1 MLSVFDFLLTLKCED
16 YIMDMMAMLWQFGV
30 IAAIL
35 VFGIKVGLASGLA
48 NLSKKL
54 FAVICIGYGGGV
66 LIISAIAS
74 LYAEQLTQAIYSY
87 NTIFYIIM
95 ALIMIIAGLITIREW
110 KVHNHNTSTA
120 TSLAVIA
127 PCPCCFGS
135 IVASILIVAP
145 TIGVGAF
152 YLSWYAAATLVGVII
167 ITYFASNTITKLINK
182 PYPII
187 LGNFMLLLGA
197 YFLLSAIVIP
207 NIASSLSKDFSSPTL
222 ISFESIIAIVI
233 MVVVLVIVG
242 IFLNKKSNNI
252 LD

>member
-1 MLSVFDFLLTLKCED
+1 
-16 YIMDMMAMLWQFGV
+16 MDMMSVLWQFG
-30 IAAIL
+30 ILAAIL

-54 FAVICIGYGGGV
+54 LAIICVGYGGGV

-87 NTIFYIIM
+87 NSVFYIIM

-110 KVHNHNTSTA
+110 KVHDHNTSTA

-152 YLSWYAAATLVGVII
+152 YLSWFAAAALVAIII
-167 ITYFASNTITKLINK
+167 ITYFASNFLVKLTSK

-207 NIASSLSKDFSSPTL
+207 NIAGSLSKDFGDLTMSSPQ
-222 ISFESIIAIVI
+222 SIIAVI
-233 MVVVLVIVG
+233 LMVIVLVIIGV
-242 IFLNKKSNNI
+242 FLSKKSKS
-252 LD
+252 LLE

>member
-1 MLSVFDFLLTLKCED
+1 MMSV
-16 YIMDMMAMLWQFGV
+16 LWQFG
-30 IAAIL
+30 ILAAIL

-54 FAVICIGYGGGV
+54 LALICIGYGGGV

-74 LYAEQLTQAIYSY
+74 LYAQQLTQAIYSY
-87 NTIFYIIM
+87 NSIFYMIM
-95 ALIMIIAGLITIREW
+95 ALIMIIAGLFTIREW
-110 KVHNHNTSTA
+110 KVHDHNTSTA

-152 YLSWYAAATLVGVII
+152 YLSWFAAAALVAVII
-167 ITYFASNTITKLINK
+167 IAYFASNIVIKYTSK

-207 NIASSLSKDFSSPTL
+207 NIAGSLSKDFSGLTITSP
-222 ISFESIIAIVI
+222 ESIIAILVA
-233 MVVVLVIVG
+233 LVILVIIG
-242 IFLNKKSNNI
+242 IFLNKKGKSL

>member
-1 MLSVFDFLLTLKCED
+1 MSV
-16 YIMDMMAMLWQFGV
+16 LWQFG
-30 IAAIL
+30 ILAAIL

-54 FAVICIGYGGGV
+54 LAIICVGYGGGV
-66 LIISAIAS
+66 LIISAVAS

-87 NTIFYIIM
+87 NSVFYIIM

-110 KVHNHNTSTA
+110 KVHDHNTSTA

-152 YLSWYAAATLVGVII
+152 YLSWFAAAALVAIII
-167 ITYFASNTITKLINK
+167 ITYFASNIIVKLTSK

-207 NIASSLSKDFSSPTL
+207 NIAGSLTKDFKDLTMNSP
-222 ISFESIIAIVI
+222 ESIIAVI
-233 MVVVLVIVG
+233 FMIVVLVIIGV
-242 IFLNKKSNNI
+242 FLSKKSKS
-252 LD
+252 LLE

>member
-1 MLSVFDFLLTLKCED
+1 
-16 YIMDMMAMLWQFGV
+16 MDMMSVLWQFG
-30 IAAIL
+30 ILAAIL

-54 FAVICIGYGGGV
+54 LAIICVGYGGGV
-66 LIISAIAS
+66 LIISAVAS

-87 NTIFYIIM
+87 NSVFYIIM

-110 KVHNHNTSTA
+110 KVHDHNTSTA

-152 YLSWYAAATLVGVII
+152 YLSWFAAAALVAIII
-167 ITYFASNTITKLINK
+167 ITYFASNIIIKLTSK

-207 NIASSLSKDFSSPTL
+207 NIAGSLTKDFKDLTMNSP
-222 ISFESIIAIVI
+222 ESIIAVI
-233 MVVVLVIVG
+233 FMIVVLVIIGV
-242 IFLNKKSNNI
+242 FLSKKSKS
-252 LD
+252 LLE

>member
-1 MLSVFDFLLTLKCED
+1 MSV
-16 YIMDMMAMLWQFGV
+16 LWQFG
-30 IAAIL
+30 ILAAIL

-54 FAVICIGYGGGV
+54 LAIICIGYGGGV
-66 LIISAIAS
+66 LIISAVAS

-87 NTIFYIIM
+87 NSIFYIIM

-110 KVHNHNTSTA
+110 KVHDHNTSTA

-152 YLSWYAAATLVGVII
+152 YLSWFAAAALVAVII
-167 ITYFASNTITKLINK
+167 ITYFASNTLLRFTSK

-207 NIASSLSKDFSSPTL
+207 NIAGSLSKDFSELTMGSPQA
-222 ISFESIIAIVI
+222 IIA
-233 MVVVLVIVG
+233 VVVMLIVLVIIGV
-242 IFLNKKSNNI
+242 FLNKKSKS
-252 LD
+252 LLE

>member
-1 MLSVFDFLLTLKCED
+1 MSV
-16 YIMDMMAMLWQFGV
+16 LWQFG
-30 IAAIL
+30 ILAAIL

-54 FAVICIGYGGGV
+54 LAIICVGYGGGV
-66 LIISAIAS
+66 LIISAVAS

-87 NTIFYIIM
+87 NSVFYIIM

-110 KVHNHNTSTA
+110 KVHDHNTSTA

-152 YLSWYAAATLVGVII
+152 YLSWFAAAALVAIII
-167 ITYFASNTITKLINK
+167 ITYFASNIIIKLTSK

-207 NIASSLSKDFSSPTL
+207 NIAGSLSKDFKDLTMNSP
-222 ISFESIIAIVI
+222 ESIIAVI
-233 MVVVLVIVG
+233 FMIVVLVIIGV
-242 IFLNKKSNNI
+242 FLSKKSKS
-252 LD
+252 LLE

>member
-1 MLSVFDFLLTLKCED
+1 
-16 YIMDMMAMLWQFGV
+16 MDMMSVLWQFG
-30 IAAIL
+30 ILAAIL

-54 FAVICIGYGGGV
+54 FAIICVGYGGGV

-74 LYAEQLTQAIYSY
+74 LYAEQITQAIYSY
-87 NTIFYIIM
+87 NSIFYIIM
-95 ALIMIIAGLITIREW
+95 ALIMIIAGLFTIREW
-110 KVHNHNTSTA
+110 KVHDHNTSTA

-152 YLSWYAAATLVGVII
+152 YLSWFAAAALVAVIV
-167 ITYFASNTITKLINK
+167 ITYFASNIIVKHTSK

-207 NIASSLSKDFSSPTL
+207 NIAGSLTKDFGGLTISSPGTIL
-222 ISFESIIAIVI
+222 AIVVI
-233 MVVVLVIVG
+233 LVALVIIGV
-242 IFLNKKSNNI
+242 FLNKRSKTL